1 MSKIE
6 EALRRARGERADD
19 HSPEPAPMHEREVE
33 PRPRREASRGG
44 QLVGISAAEQIA
56 RMREESVRDR
66 DELAARRIIT
76 KDMDDA
82 QVADAFR
89 HLRTN
94 LFQRTESR
102 NIVVMVS
109 AVTAD
114 GGASFVSLNL
124 AAAIAFDES
133 ATALLVNCNLHD
145 PTLDELV
152 QARQAP
158 APGLTDLLTG
168 EEQQVERIIHPIGIP
183 RVRLIP
189 AGSKSPSAMEYFTMP
204 RLRHLLHELRK
215 RYRERTVILDAP
227 PITEAADA
235 RILSQLCDYVL
246 LVVPY
251 GRVTNVQVAAAA
263 QAVGKDK
270 LIGCVLNNERR
281 MPMLSPRPRVAG
293 WA

>member
-6 EALRRARGERADD
+6 EALRRARTDRAEEEEL
-19 HSPEPAPMHEREVE
+19 PPPPPRTREVE
-33 PRPRREASRGG
+33 ARPRREASRG
-44 QLVGISAAEQIA
+44 QLVGVSAAEQIA
-56 RMREESVRDR
+56 RMREPILRDR
-66 DELAARRIIT
+66 DDLAARRIIE
-76 KDMDDA
+76 KDMMDA
-82 QVADAFR
+82 RAADAFR

-94 LFQRTESR
+94 IFQRAGAK
-102 NIVVMVS
+102 NIVLMVT
-109 AVTAD
+109 AVTAE

-124 AAAIAFDES
+124 GAAVAFDES

-152 QARQAP
+152 QVKEG
-158 APGLTDLLTG
+158 APGLTDLLAG
-168 EEQQVERIIHPIGIP
+168 REELVENIIHPIGIP
-183 RVRLIP
+183 RLRVIP
-189 AGSKSPSAMEYFTMP
+189 AGGQSPSAMEYFTTP

-251 GRVTNVQVAAAA
+251 GRVTNAQIASAAEAI
-263 QAVGKDK
+263 GKEK

-281 MPMLSPRPRVAG
+281 MPMLSTRSRASG
-293 WA
+293 WV